1 MPTYNHVEQSAKRI
15 YDKSEQLSINVPK
28 VIERRIAMIATQN
41 PLNNAKEM
49 QEMERM
55 VTEKQMAFLESWQS
69 MMTQSVLAQ
78 QHIGQMLFTNW
89 VKMAF
94 CQPVSFEHLFYQIN
108 NETLKILEQGM
119 KPITRRVTAN
129 VERLT

>member
-108 NETLKILEQGM
+108 NDTLKISALGM
-119 KPITRRVTAN
+119 KPISRGLTAN
-129 VERLT
+129 VQRLT

>member
-1 MPTYNHVEQSAKRI
+1 MPTYRHVEQSAKRI

-108 NETLKILEQGM
+108 NETLKILEQVLM
-119 KPITRRVTAN
+119 TTN
-129 VERLT
+129 V